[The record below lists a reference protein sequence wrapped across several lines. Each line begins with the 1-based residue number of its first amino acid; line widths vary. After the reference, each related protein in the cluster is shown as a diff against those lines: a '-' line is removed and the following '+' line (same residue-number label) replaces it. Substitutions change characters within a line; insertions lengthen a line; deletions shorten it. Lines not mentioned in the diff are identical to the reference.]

1 LLYLGFGY
9 NHFLGLRKIG
19 PDYEESAFITL
30 LLVRL
35 TAFTYYVMTGILL
48 IRKVILWF
56 FIIVS
61 PIFPLLLFYNPL
73 RNSAKI
79 WIGEFFRWLL
89 YAPLFAVFLHGLV
102 VLWRNGIPLAFS
114 QVGQGLQNSP
124 CNADSTYSCYPTAVN
139 ILL

>member
-56 FIIVS
+56 FLIVS

-73 RNSAKI
+73 RNSAKL
-79 WIGEFFRWLL
+79 WVGEFFRWLL

-102 VLWRNGIPLAFS
+102 AMWRSADFSKGMYGIPLAFDFS
-114 QVGQGLQNSP
+114 QVGQSEQYLTSI
-124 CNADSTYSCYPTAVN
+124 N